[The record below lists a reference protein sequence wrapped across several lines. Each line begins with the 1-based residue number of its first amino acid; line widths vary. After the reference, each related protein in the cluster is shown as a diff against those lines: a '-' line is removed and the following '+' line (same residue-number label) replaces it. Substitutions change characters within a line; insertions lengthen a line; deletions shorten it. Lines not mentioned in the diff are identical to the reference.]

1 MWAGSYSDAD
11 SSDDTFS
18 NNSIVKDT
26 LAETSIQSQDK
37 KFAAVV
43 NEDED
48 FEGQIGS
55 PPLRM
60 NNNKVKLSQEL
71 NGIERPQTNDILE
84 SYNKID
90 SINAE
95 MLADKEDDEVSD

>member
-1 MWAGSYSDAD
+1 
-11 SSDDTFS
+11 
-18 NNSIVKDT
+18 
-26 LAETSIQSQDK
+26 
-37 KFAAVV
+37 
-43 NEDED
+43 
-48 FEGQIGS
+48 
-55 PPLRM
+55 M

>member
-48 FEGQIGS
+48 FEG
-55 PPLRM
+55 
-60 NNNKVKLSQEL
+60 
-71 NGIERPQTNDILE
+71 
-84 SYNKID
+84 
-90 SINAE
+90 
-95 MLADKEDDEVSD
+95 